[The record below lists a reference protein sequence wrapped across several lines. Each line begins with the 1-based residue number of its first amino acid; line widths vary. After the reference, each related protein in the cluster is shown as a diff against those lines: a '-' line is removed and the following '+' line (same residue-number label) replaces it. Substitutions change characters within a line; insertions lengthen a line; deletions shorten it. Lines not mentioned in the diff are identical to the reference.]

1 MSRLPFWIAA
11 LLVALPAAVGAQT
24 PSATATEPSAERRV
38 QLIRMVRQDC
48 GSCHG
53 IQLTGGLGP
62 ALTRQAMAEI
72 PFDSLF
78 SVIYHGRPGTPMPG
92 WKTMISEQDAS
103 WIARQLQL
111 GFPLDSTVNR

>member
-1 MSRLPFWIAA
+1 MID
-11 LLVALPAAVGAQT
+11 GARQ
-24 PSATATEPSAERRV
+24 S